1 MGQRLENNPSDE
13 AARRHHTLSLHL
25 VPHQPGRDLVATQV
39 AVDGVV
45 AELLAVVSE
54 IRQGVID
61 LTDLLAVIQ
70 TSHFFL
76 HARLYRFF
84 NGPATH
90 QAIFLRKSRMFRC
103 SAIAC

>member
-76 HARLYRFF
+76 HAMTLSLFQRLGDSSSHFF
-84 NGPATH
+84 A
-90 QAIFLRKSRMFRC
+90 
-103 SAIAC
+103 